1 MKKIFFFLVFILL
14 TGCGNKQILECDTE
28 SNNLS
33 SNIVFNYSNDK
44 IKSIDLKY
52 IYNLEKYEVKDIELF
67 KKENYCNIVND
78 SSDIFKDAI
87 KNCNQNINNSEL
99 VVNAQIDIS
108 KIDKNKFDKD
118 SNINSVKDSFEKSGA
133 NCKIKK

>member
-33 SNIVFNYSNDK
+33 TNIVFNYSNDK

-67 KKENYCNIVND
+67 KKELLMH
-78 SSDIFKDAI
+78 K
-87 KNCNQNINNSEL
+87 
-99 VVNAQIDIS
+99 
-108 KIDKNKFDKD
+108 
-118 SNINSVKDSFEKSGA
+118 
-133 NCKIKK
+133 